1 MAMSPIFLSSLSVTK
16 MGMLHLIPEA
26 DLTNEQVIF

>member
-1 MAMSPIFLSSLSVTK
+1 MAVSPVFLSVTK

-26 DLTNEQVIF
+26 DLTNEPVIF